1 MQLHHGDPKTPLEDQ
16 VGELRKPRG
25 EGKIVVSGLSQVTV
39 EQTEQVR
46 AVAEIATVQTATS
59 PTATP
64 PTSWSA
70 APATASASCPGADR
84 GRPRYGSAAG
94 GARLAAGHTPRSSC
108 PAPPRAHAWRTT
120 WPRWHCG

>member
-1 MQLHHGDPKTPLEDQ
+1 MEDQ

-25 EGKIVVSGLSQVTV
+25 EGKIAASGLSQVTV

-59 PTATP
+59 PTAAP

-70 APATASASCPGADR
+70 APATASASSPGRTAAAHGTGRPQVALAWLLGTPR
-84 GRPRYGSAAG
+84 GRPARHLQGRTPG
-94 GARLAAGHTPRSSC
+94 GQPGRGGT
-108 PAPPRAHAWRTT
+108 
-120 WPRWHCG
+120 CG